1 MQQATPRAHWATRVG
16 FILAAAGSSIGLG
29 NIWKFP
35 YVAGENG
42 GGLFILFYLLC
53 VVVIGVPI
61 MLAEFLI
68 GRTSERDAVGA
79 FSVLAGRRSP
89 WRTAGWIA
97 MGAAFLLFSFYSVIA
112 GWVFHYL
119 FQALQG
125 GFTPDPQQIAGVFQ
139 QLVGSPTQ
147 VIVWQSLFV
156 LATGGI
162 VVGGIRGGIERWSR
176 ILLPLLFVMLL
187 GLVVYGITTPA
198 AGQTWE
204 FMFSPRWDEFSW
216 SIVLEAM
223 GQAFFSMSLGAG
235 VMITYGSYLDKH
247 AHLPSLTFRI
257 AILDTLVALL
267 AGLAIFPAVFSA
279 GIGADAGPGLV
290 FQSVPL
296 VFAQLPFGYIL
307 GIVFFLLLSF
317 AALTSSIS
325 MLEVAVSYLVDEKG
339 VRRSTATWSLCGVAL
354 ALGLPSALSF
364 NLWSGVKILAGRTF
378 FDFFDLLVSSYLLP
392 LGGLLVAIYTGWFW
406 PEREEK
412 EALFVPGSSRF
423 PFRIWHGLL
432 RWVAPVALVLVFLR
446 QLGVV

>member
-1 MQQATPRAHWATRVG
+1 M
-16 FILAAAGSSIGLG
+16 
-29 NIWKFP
+29 
-35 YVAGENG
+35 
-42 GGLFILFYLLC
+42 
-53 VVVIGVPI
+53 IGVPI

-68 GRTSERDAVGA
+68 GRASERDAVGA
-79 FSVLAGRRSP
+79 FRVLAGRRSP
-89 WRTAGWIA
+89 WRAAGWIA
-97 MGAAFLLFSFYSVIA
+97 MGAAFLLFSFYSVVA

-119 FQALQG
+119 LQALKG
-125 GFTPDPQQIAGVFQ
+125 GFTPDAQQIAGVFQ

-147 VIVWQSLFV
+147 VITWQALFV
-156 LATGGI
+156 LATGAI

-176 ILLPLLFVMLL
+176 ILLPLLFIMLL
-187 GLVVYGITTPA
+187 GLVGYGFTTPGA
-198 AGQTWE
+198 ARAWN
-204 FMFSPRWDEFSW
+204 FMFFPRWDAFSW

-257 AILDTLVALL
+257 AILDTMVALL

-279 GIGADAGPGLV
+279 GISADAGPGLV

-307 GIVFFLLLSF
+307 GIAFFLLLSF

-339 VRRSTATWSLCGVAL
+339 IRRSTATWSLCGIAL

-364 NLWSGVKILAGRTF
+364 NLWSGVNILAGRTF

-412 EALFVPGSSRF
+412 QALFVHGPSRF
-423 PFRIWHGLL
+423 LFRIWHGLL

>member
-1 MQQATPRAHWATRVG
+1 MQQTTSRAHWATRLG

-79 FSVLAGRRSP
+79 FRVLAGRRSP
-89 WRTAGWIA
+89 WRAAGWIA
-97 MGAAFLLFSFYSVIA
+97 MGAAFLLFSFYSVVA

-119 FQALQG
+119 LQALKG
-125 GFTPDPQQIAGVFQ
+125 SFTSDPQQIAGVFQ

-147 VIVWQSLFV
+147 VITWQALFV
-156 LATGGI
+156 IATGAI

-176 ILLPLLFVMLL
+176 ILLPLLFIMLL
-187 GLVVYGITTPA
+187 GLVGYGFTTPGA
-198 AGQTWE
+198 ARAWN
-204 FMFSPRWDEFSW
+204 FMFFPHWDAFSW

-257 AILDTLVALL
+257 AILDTMVALL

-279 GIGADAGPGLV
+279 GISAAAGPGLV

-339 VRRSTATWSLCGVAL
+339 LRRSAATWSLCGVAL

-364 NLWSGVKILAGRTF
+364 NLWSGVNILAGRTF

-392 LGGLLVAIYTGWFW
+392 LGGLLVAVYTGWFW

-412 EALFVPGSSRF
+412 QALFVHDPSRYL
-423 PFRIWHGLL
+423 FRIWHGLL